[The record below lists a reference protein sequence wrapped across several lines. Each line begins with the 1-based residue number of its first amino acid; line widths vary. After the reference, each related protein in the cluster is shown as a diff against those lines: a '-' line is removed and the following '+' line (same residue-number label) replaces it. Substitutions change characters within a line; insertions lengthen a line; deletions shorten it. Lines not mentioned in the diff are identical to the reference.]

1 MKAFAALYV
10 ELDSATSTQR
20 KLAAL
25 GRYFAQAAPA
35 DAAWATYF
43 LAGGKPR
50 QSVKSTALRFAAAD
64 AAAIPE
70 WLFEECYDAV
80 GDMAETIALLLP
92 DASETSD
99 IPLAECITTLILP
112 LRQLPVDEQMT
123 GLRAAWARL
132 DSASRFVFNKLITG
146 SFRVGVSRLLVTQA
160 LAKLSA
166 VDANIIAQRMMGY
179 LTSNAQPS
187 ADDYLKLIAAHDV
200 HEPNAQPFPFFLA
213 QSLQSAPE
221 DSLGEAT
228 EWLVEW
234 KWDGMRGQLVKRSG
248 SAQLWSRGDELISER
263 FPELM
268 EMAAALPDGCV
279 LDGEVIGWNHEE
291 GESGGA
297 PLPFGKLQTRMARK
311 KVGAKLMA
319 DVPIVFIAYDLLEY
333 QGKDIRSE
341 TMATRRALLVAL
353 VQSINEPRLKLSAA
367 IQVTSWSQ
375 LAEVRREAR
384 ERGAEGLMLKRLDS
398 AYGIG
403 RTKKLTRGEWWKW
416 KLDPMSVDAVLIYAQ
431 RGHGRRASLY
441 TDYSFAVWDDNHP
454 DGGERKLV
462 PFAKAYSGLTDA
474 EIREVD
480 AFIRKNTLEKF
491 GPVRTVKPELV
502 MEIGFEGI
510 QVSKRHKSG
519 VAVRFPRILRVRNDK
534 PMEEADTLESL
545 KALAGAA

>member
-25 GRYFAQAAPA
+25 IRYFAQVPPA
-35 DAAWATYF
+35 DAAWASYF

-50 QSVKSTALRFAAAD
+50 QSAKSSALRLAAAD

-92 DASETSD
+92 DVSESSD
-99 IPLAECITTLILP
+99 IPLSECMTTLVLP
-112 LRQLPVDEQMT
+112 LRQLPVEEQMI
-123 GLRAAWARL
+123 GLRTAWARL

-146 SFRVGVSRLLVTQA
+146 GLRVGVSRLLVTQA
-160 LAKLSA
+160 LARLSG
-166 VDANIIAQRMMGY
+166 VDAKVIAQRLMGY
-179 LTSNAQPS
+179 LTSNAMPT
-187 ADDYLKLIAAHDV
+187 AADYLKLVAVHDT
-200 HEPNAQPFPFFLA
+200 HEPNAQPYPFFLA
-213 QSLQSAPE
+213 QSLQSPPE
-221 DSLGEAT
+221 SSLGEAT
-228 EWLVEW
+228 EWPVEW
-234 KWDGMRGQLVKRSG
+234 KWDGMRGQLVKRGG

-279 LDGEVIGWNHEE
+279 LDGEVIGWSHEQ
-291 GESGGA
+291 GA

-311 KVGAKLMA
+311 NVSTKLMA

-333 QGKDIRSE
+333 QGADIRDE
-341 TMATRRALLVAL
+341 TMATRRALLVDL
-353 VQSINEPRLKLSAA
+353 VQSVNEPRLKLSAA
-367 IQVTSWSQ
+367 IQVMSWSQ
-375 LAEVRREAR
+375 LAEVRRDAR
-384 ERGAEGLMLKRLDS
+384 VRGAEGLMLKHLDS
-398 AYGIG
+398 AYGVG
-403 RTKKLTRGEWWKW
+403 RTKKQTRGEWWKW
-416 KLDPMSVDAVLIYAQ
+416 KLDPMSVDAVLVYAQ

-441 TDYSFAVWDDNHP
+441 TDYSFAVWDDTAA
-454 DGGERKLV
+454 DADQRKLV

-480 AFIRKNTLEKF
+480 AFIRSNTLEKF

-510 QVSKRHKSG
+510 QASKRHKSG
-519 VAVRFPRILRVRNDK
+519 VAVRFPRILRLRHDK

>member
-1 MKAFAALYV
+1 MKAFAALYT

-35 DAAWATYF
+35 NAAWATYF

-50 QSVKSTALRFAAAD
+50 QSVKSSALRFAAAE

-112 LRQLPVDEQMT
+112 LRLLPLEAQMA
-123 GLRAAWARL
+123 GLRTAWSRL

-160 LAKLSA
+160 LAKLSE

-179 LTSNAQPS
+179 LASNAQPT
-187 ADDYLKLIAAHDV
+187 ADDYLKLTASHNA
-200 HEPNAQPFPFFLA
+200 HEPDAQPFPFFLA
-213 QSLQSAPE
+213 QSLQSPPE
-221 DSLGEAT
+221 NSLGEAT

-234 KWDGMRGQLVKRSG
+234 KWDGMRGQLVKRGG

-279 LDGEVIGWNHEE
+279 LDGEVIGWD
-291 GESGGA
+291 SQSDA
-297 PLPFGKLQTRMARK
+297 PLPFAKLQTRMARK

-333 QGKDIRSE
+333 QGVDIRSE
-341 TMATRRALLVAL
+341 TMATRRALLVGL
-353 VQSINEPRLKLSAA
+353 VDAVNEPRLKLSAA
-367 IQVTSWSQ
+367 IQVTSWAQ

-398 AYGIG
+398 AYGVG
-403 RTKKLTRGEWWKW
+403 RTKRQTRGEWWKW

-441 TDYSFAVWDDNHP
+441 TDYSFAVWDDNNP
-454 DGGERKLV
+454 DSDERKLV

-480 AFIRKNTLEKF
+480 AFVRRNTLEKF

-545 KALAGAA
+545 KALAGVG